1 MGTSIEQYRSAIG
14 CFTPGGRHVWKR
26 GAREESTRKLY
37 GEVVVEMMG
46 ERSRATILLLL
57 LMGIVATIG
66 ITNVYMASTSTG
78 GSVLVTRSFKIQN
91 PHFSLVARM
100 LLLLAGVESHPGPRT
115 MEEVL
120 KDRREERAEQKR
132 YQEYQEN
139 RRNRIIFQEVD
150 GETCI
155 MGGKEIISKIRT
167 STDIKVSDLTC

>member
-14 CFTPGGRHVWKR
+14 CFTPGGQHVWKR

-37 GEVVVEMMG
+37 REVVVEMMG

-100 LLLLAGVESHPGPRT
+100 LLLLAGVESHPGPIVSLWKMFKALPDHWWIGWT
-115 MEEVL
+115 YSHISM
-120 KDRREERAEQKR
+120 
-132 YQEYQEN
+132 
-139 RRNRIIFQEVD
+139 
-150 GETCI
+150 CI
-155 MGGKEIISKIRT
+155 NAYMS
-167 STDIKVSDLTC
+167 SVFLSC

>member
-37 GEVVVEMMG
+37 REVVVEMMG

-100 LLLLAGVESHPGPRT
+100 LLLLAGVESHPGP
-115 MEEVL
+115 
-120 KDRREERAEQKR
+120 
-132 YQEYQEN
+132 
-139 RRNRIIFQEVD
+139 I
-150 GETCI
+150 
-155 MGGKEIISKIRT
+155 
-167 STDIKVSDLTC
+167 VSL